1 MVQVLM
7 ARVVTCT
14 CLSIK
19 VRNQNDKSYGSGVEV
34 ERGIYEI
41 NGFQIR
47 FFTEKEIEE
56 LATAEGSMI
65 DMYIQFGIQ
74 KLKWC
79 IQEIA

>member
-1 MVQVLM
+1 MPIGASVDGPCCDLYMSFNKSQ
-7 ARVVTCT
+7 
-14 CLSIK
+14 K
-19 VRNQNDKSYGSGVEV
+19 PNDKSYGSGVEV

-65 DMYIQFGIQ
+65 DMYIQ
-74 KLKWC
+74 LKWC